1 VVSFSQCAKRI
12 SVLGH
17 EFEAEFHL
25 LFDFGVVRG
34 QEVALGRFRRKQ
46 DIVLLQLQS
55 IKQLLGEDDAGGGSN
70 GAELEFRER
79 LSTLFCV
86 H

>member
-1 VVSFSQCAKRI
+1 MLF
-12 SVLGH
+12 H
-17 EFEAEFHL
+17 DFEAELHL
-25 LFDFGVVRG
+25 FLDFRVVRR
-34 QEVALGRFRRKQ
+34 QQVALWSFRRKQ